1 MLLHLRTYFTHK
13 HSLAIGAVFVS
24 MGFLYGNWATLIPFI
39 KQKFDLNDAELG
51 LLLLCMPFG
60 STVTNP
66 LATVLIQSFGM
77 RWTTIFGVFFLA
89 FAFALPFLIDN
100 LAITAVVLVLV
111 GSSEAITNIA
121 MNTCV
126 TNIEN
131 HEGINIMSTCHGMFS
146 AGLMLGSVMAS
157 LLIGMHISPQI
168 QCLLI
173 SSLIVLLALFIRPTI
188 NQIHEEKTTNE
199 HRGGGSPPEGL
210 PSEAKFVLPKGAF
223 LLMIC
228 ISLCTNVTEG
238 SMADW
243 TAVYM
248 RDIVQTNAY
257 AVGWGLAGYSM
268 FMALGRFLGDNLI
281 PKYGTNNMLKFG
293 GIIAALG
300 ILLAV
305 LLPNT
310 ATAIVG
316 FAFVGAGVS
325 CAAPILYGS
334 AARIPNMAKGAG
346 LATMNTFSIGG
357 FLAGPVVIGFIS
369 KATSLPIAIS
379 VIAVL
384 ALLWSFLSGK
394 VKLY

>member
-1 MLLHLRTYFTHK
+1 MLIHLKTYFLNK
-13 HSLAIGAVFVS
+13 RSLAIGAVFVA
-24 MGFLYGNWATLIPFI
+24 MGFLYGNWATLIPSI

-66 LATVLIQSFGM
+66 LATVLIQRFGM

-89 FAFALPFLIDN
+89 FAFASPFLIDN
-100 LAITAVVLVLV
+100 LAITAIVLVLV

-157 LLIGMHISPQI
+157 MLVGMHFSPQI
-168 QCLLI
+168 QCILM
-173 SSLIVLLALFIRPTI
+173 SFLIVLLAIFIRPTI
-188 NQIHEEKTTNE
+188 NQIHEEKTE
-199 HRGGGSPPEGL
+199 QSGGVSPL
-210 PSEAKFVLPKGAF
+210 EAKFTFPKGAF

-243 TAVYM
+243 TAVFM
-248 RDIVQTNAY
+248 RDVVKTQDYFI
-257 AVGWGLAGYSM
+257 GWGLAGYSM
-268 FMALGRFLGDNLI
+268 FMALGRFLGDSLI
-281 PKYGTNNMLKFG
+281 PKYGSNNIIKFG
-293 GIIAALG
+293 GIVAAFG

-305 LLPNT
+305 LFPFT
-310 ATAIVG
+310 ASAICG
-316 FAFVGAGVS
+316 FAMVGAGVS

-346 LATMNTFSIGG
+346 LATMNTFSITG
-357 FLAGPVVIGFIS
+357 FLAGPVFIGFIS
-369 KATSLPIAIS
+369 KAVSLPFAIS
-379 VIAVL
+379 LVAIL
-384 ALLWSFLSGK
+384 AILWAILARK